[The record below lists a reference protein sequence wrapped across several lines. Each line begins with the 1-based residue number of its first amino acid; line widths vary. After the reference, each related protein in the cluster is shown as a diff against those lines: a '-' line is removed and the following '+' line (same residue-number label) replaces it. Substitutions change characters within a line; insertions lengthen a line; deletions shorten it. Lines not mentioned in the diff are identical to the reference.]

1 MLATFQDWPIYIYMY
16 VCTLDSVDYFIL
28 FRWNHFGET
37 WVYIGRVIQ
46 QRGVLRVLGAVCQL

>member
-1 MLATFQDWPIYIYMY
+1 MLATFQDLYIYIY

-28 FRWNHFGET
+28 FRWNHFVET
-37 WVYIGRVIQ
+37 WMYIGRVIQ